1 MPMTK
6 LELFKHR
13 LKNVARDVAF
23 GSLFGAAVLAMLL
36 MMVSHEFTK
45 FFVGVGVIAS
55 IIWWIGST
63 IYWDIKLRKAKES
76 RRIDAENQRK
86 RWEAIEASVV
96 VRSRTHQ
103 VLFDYDKQ

>member
-63 IYWDIKLRKAKES
+63 IYWNRKIRNSDEARKTFEENERS
-76 RRIDAENQRK
+76 RRESFPV
-86 RWEAIEASVV
+86 SVTYR
-96 VRSRTHQ
+96 RSTE